1 VDEKI
6 KILMIATESD
16 FSDYVKDEL
25 ELNEEFMLHFENYL
39 EGGLA
44 ALRQEVFDVLVVN
57 PDIPAGPYA
66 DFIGELKKADPEA
79 VIIAFLGDNE
89 SSKMAGLANF
99 GVYDFVAKPVNLENL
114 FLLIRKANQF
124 RHALMQSNKQMRSLK
139 EQNDVLLKQNQLLS
153 GRIEDSAKS
162 LSRLYEALR
171 STYLRTIK
179 VLAQT
184 IDARDHYTHSHS
196 ENVAKYA
203 VAIAEDMSLSA
214 KEVENIREAC
224 ELHDLGKIGVED
236 SVLSKPSGLNAEEWQ
251 QIKQHPV
258 IGAKILEPLTFLGV
272 VVDFVKQ
279 HHEHYNGTGYP
290 QGIKGDNILLGARII
305 HVADAYEAMRSVR
318 PYRKE
323 PFSKEQAAE
332 EIVKNAGTQFDP
344 EVVKA
349 FLRVVDK
356 L

>member
-1 VDEKI
+1 MDEKI
-6 KILMIATESD
+6 KILMIASEDD
-16 FSDYVKDEL
+16 FSDYIKDAL
-25 ELNEEFMLHFENYL
+25 ELNDEFILHFESFL
-39 EGGLA
+39 EGGLS
-44 ALRQEVFDVLVVN
+44 ALKHGVFDVLIVN
-57 PDIPAGPYA
+57 PGIPADPYA
-66 DFIGELKKADPEA
+66 DFIRELKKADPEA

-89 SSKMAGLANF
+89 SSKMAALANL
-99 GVYDFVAKPVNLENL
+99 GVYDFITKPLNLENL
-114 FLLIRKANQF
+114 FLLIRKAGQF
-124 RHALMQSNKQMRSLK
+124 HHALTLSNKQIRSLK
-139 EQNDVLLKQNQLLS
+139 EQNNALAKQNLLLA

-203 VAIAEDMSLSA
+203 VAIAEDLALSA

-236 SVLSKPSGLNAEEWQ
+236 NILSKPSGLTALEWE
-251 QIKQHPV
+251 QIKLHPV
-258 IGAKILEPLTFLGV
+258 IGAKILEPLTFLGDV
-272 VVDFVKQ
+272 IDLVKQ

-290 QGIKGDNILLGARII
+290 EGIKLDNILLGARII

-318 PYRKE
+318 PYRKHT
-323 PFSKEQAAE
+323 FSKEEAVAE
-332 EIVKNAGTQFDP
+332 IERNAGIQFDP